1 MKCRIVASLI
11 ITTIFGIFA
20 PSYPAAA
27 QCYGDAATSY
37 GCTENVSGQTYR
49 GGALEQFG
57 GTRSKI
63 LPNVGYQNNSYDD
76 VISTNERRRM
86 LRDIILQRRTGNSVI
101 NRAYRASIQNSGRSI
116 RRSGGATSRSAGI
129 GAGMRGGIR
138 Y

>member
-20 PSYPAAA
+20 PSDPAAA

-49 GGALEQFG
+49 GGTLEQFG
-57 GTRSKI
+57 GNRSKI